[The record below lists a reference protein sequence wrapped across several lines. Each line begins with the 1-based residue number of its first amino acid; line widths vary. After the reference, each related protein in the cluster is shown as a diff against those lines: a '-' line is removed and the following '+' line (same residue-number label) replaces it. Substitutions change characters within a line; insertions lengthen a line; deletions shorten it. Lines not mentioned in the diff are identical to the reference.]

1 MPKFLYLSPS
11 FPPQS
16 RVGALR
22 PLKFCRHL
30 PALGWQAVVLC
41 DLHESDAIDVTLS
54 EALPAEVTVVRDWSR
69 TARRNE
75 AAVARGE
82 LPRPTHD
89 AGGKPIVRRPSG
101 LKRML
106 PRALQNTYRS
116 PSFWWPSPEWVPLGH
131 HSIEIP
137 HALKASRRLMR
148 EHTFD
153 AIVVNADPHAA
164 LLVGAQLSRE
174 SGIPL
179 VLDLRDPWS
188 VCELRRGE
196 RPWLQRRM
204 VDAMERSCVAQAS
217 AVILNTETTRRDY
230 LAHYADQPAAKFH
243 VIRNHGDAALIA
255 NGSFDRDPRYTAL
268 FLGNFRRY
276 VEGDEL
282 LEALALLKA
291 RGIDETKFHLVVT
304 GRVPAEARAYAE
316 KLGVAAMLTE
326 GAFVPY
332 RQVGSFMETA
342 DLLVALNNRTVQR
355 VPAKVYDYLV
365 SPRPMLVVADNPE
378 LGEMLAPL
386 PYAELRSLDD
396 ITGIADAMAEAFALG
411 IGFAVDRTEAG
422 YDSATASAKLAAIL
436 SSVRRPQ

>member
-1 MPKFLYLSPS
+1 
-11 FPPQS
+11 
-16 RVGALR
+16 
-22 PLKFCRHL
+22 
-30 PALGWQAVVLC
+30 
-41 DLHESDAIDVTLS
+41 
-54 EALPAEVTVVRDWSR
+54 
-69 TARRNE
+69 
-75 AAVARGE
+75 
-82 LPRPTHD
+82 
-89 AGGKPIVRRPSG
+89 
-101 LKRML
+101 
-106 PRALQNTYRS
+106 
-116 PSFWWPSPEWVPLGH
+116 
-131 HSIEIP
+131 
-137 HALKASRRLMR
+137 MR

-196 RPWLQRRM
+196 RPWLQRRL
-204 VDAMERSCVAQAS
+204 VDAMERRCVEQAS

-255 NGSFDRDPRYTAL
+255 NGSFARDPRYTAL

-304 GRVPAEARAYAE
+304 GRVPAEARAYAD

-396 ITGIADAMAEAFALG
+396 IAGIADSMAASFALG
-411 IGFAVDRTEAG
+411 TGFAVDRSEAG

>member
-1 MPKFLYLSPS
+1 
-11 FPPQS
+11 
-16 RVGALR
+16 
-22 PLKFCRHL
+22 
-30 PALGWQAVVLC
+30 
-41 DLHESDAIDVTLS
+41 
-54 EALPAEVTVVRDWSR
+54 
-69 TARRNE
+69 
-75 AAVARGE
+75 
-82 LPRPTHD
+82 
-89 AGGKPIVRRPSG
+89 
-101 LKRML
+101 
-106 PRALQNTYRS
+106 
-116 PSFWWPSPEWVPLGH
+116 
-131 HSIEIP
+131 
-137 HALKASRRLMR
+137 
-148 EHTFD
+148 
-153 AIVVNADPHAA
+153 
-164 LLVGAQLSRE
+164 
-174 SGIPL
+174 
-179 VLDLRDPWS
+179 
-188 VCELRRGE
+188 
-196 RPWLQRRM
+196 
-204 VDAMERSCVAQAS
+204 MERRCVEQAS

-255 NGSFDRDPRYTAL
+255 NGSFARDPRYTAL

-304 GRVPAEARAYAE
+304 GRVPAEARAYAD

-386 PYAELRSLDD
+386 PHAELRSLDD
-396 ITGIADAMAEAFALG
+396 IAGIADSMAASFALG
-411 IGFAVDRTEAG
+411 TGFTVDRSEAG

>member
-1 MPKFLYLSPS
+1 M
-11 FPPQS
+11 
-16 RVGALR
+16 
-22 PLKFCRHL
+22 
-30 PALGWQAVVLC
+30 VLC
-41 DLHESDAIDVTLS
+41 DLHASDAIDVTLS
-54 EALPAEVTVVRDWSR
+54 EALPAEVTVVRDWSLM
-69 TARRNE
+69 ARSNE

-101 LKRML
+101 LKRLLSRML
-106 PRALQNTYRS
+106 LHTSRS
-116 PSFWWPSPEWVPLGH
+116 LSVLRPSPEWVPLGE
-131 HSIEIP
+131 HSVEIP
-137 HALKASRRLMR
+137 YALRASRRLMR
-148 EHTFD
+148 KHTFD

-188 VCELRRGE
+188 VCELRRSE
-196 RPWLQRRM
+196 RPWPQRRL
-204 VDAMERSCVAQAS
+204 VDALERRCVAQAS

-230 LAHYADQPAAKFH
+230 LTHYADQPAAKFH

-255 NGSFDRDPRYTAL
+255 NGNFTRDPRYTAL
-268 FLGNFRRY
+268 FLGNFRRH

-326 GAFVPY
+326 GAFVH
-332 RQVGSFMETA
+332 
-342 DLLVALNNRTVQR
+342 
-355 VPAKVYDYLV
+355 
-365 SPRPMLVVADNPE
+365 
-378 LGEMLAPL
+378 
-386 PYAELRSLDD
+386 
-396 ITGIADAMAEAFALG
+396 
-411 IGFAVDRTEAG
+411 
-422 YDSATASAKLAAIL
+422 DSAD
-436 SSVRRPQ
+436 RRPIGLCSHAI